1 VSLTVTE
8 LDEQIGKFTTKIQEL
23 VGVMGESRESD
34 KARWTAADTE
44 RVRVAGELETLK
56 EVRESEVRRES
67 TEKAVADMRA
77 LLADTRSASK
87 ATLIGAMGGPT
98 NHDYESGSFLRAVFE
113 SRNQDY
119 ATQLAGKASLAA
131 LGVRVAAGPGM
142 GSIELGQDGEAGKAV
157 TGATGATG
165 LWIAPNAVVTRIV
178 EIATALNP
186 MRALLNVVENVAAPA
201 VAIPLESAIATR
213 AVIAAW
219 GTLKAN
225 EDFAFLQYT
234 ATMYTL
240 AKITDEGNQLLR
252 YSQGAAEKN
261 VTNRLGRSMALGEAY
276 YLLNG
281 SGTGEPKGIITALND
296 AATAYDTS
304 DVAGFAT
311 PAASVYGAIAQAI
324 GSLEA
329 RNRQVDGAILHPTDF
344 WTYLALEGSAIRPY
358 LNSFMSGAPM
368 PVATDNRQSPL
379 FGIPV
384 IRNSN
389 MTLHT
394 AVVGEF
400 GSATMYTG
408 LGYRIDTSSEAGTRW
423 DYNLTGFRAEEEFG
437 FNATP
442 YVLAGMFQRITTVG
456 T

>member
-1 VSLTVTE
+1 MSVTE
-8 LDEQIGKFTTKIQEL
+8 LDEKIGQFTTKIQEL

-34 KARWTAADTE
+34 KARWGAADTE
-44 RVRVAGELETLK
+44 RVRVAGELEALK
-56 EVRESEVRRES
+56 EVRESEVRREA
-67 TEKAVADMRA
+67 TEKAVADMEH
-77 LLADTRSASK
+77 LLSTTRSPSK
-87 ATLIGAMGGPT
+87 ASLVGLGGRST
-98 NHDYESGSFLRAVFE
+98 AEYEPGSFLRGVFE

-119 ATQLAGKASLAA
+119 GTQLAGKAALAA
-131 LGVRVAAGPGM
+131 MGARVAQGPGM

-157 TGATGATG
+157 VGTTGATG
-165 LWIAPNAVVTRIV
+165 LWIAPNAVVGKLV

-186 MRALLNVVENVAAPA
+186 MRSLINVVSNVAAPA
-201 VAIPLESAIATR
+201 VAIPLESAVATR
-213 AVIAAW
+213 AVVAAW
-219 GTLKAN
+219 GSLKAN
-225 EDFAFLQYT
+225 EDAAFLQYT

-240 AKITDEGNQLLR
+240 AKIIDVANQLLR
-252 YSQGAAEKN
+252 YSQGAAESD
-261 VTNRLGRSMALGEAY
+261 VSNRLGRSMALGEAY
-276 YLLNG
+276 YLLRG

-296 AATAYDTS
+296 AATTYDTS

-311 PAASVYGAIAQAI
+311 PAASVFGAIAQAI
-324 GSLEA
+324 GALEN
-329 RNRQVDGAILHPTDF
+329 RNRQVDGAILYPSDF

-358 LNSFMSGAPM
+358 LNSFMAGAPM

-389 MTLHT
+389 MPAGT

-400 GSATMYTG
+400 GSATMFTG
-408 LGYRIDTSSEAGTRW
+408 LGYRIDTSDQAGTRW